1 MPVILYHYRTIIDLH
16 YTMRETLRLRVAEG
30 GGVEEEI
37 DAPGTG
43 FQAPEAEASSHQHE
57 INVYYS

>member
-1 MPVILYHYRTIIDLH
+1 
-16 YTMRETLRLRVAEG
+16 MRETLRLRVAG
-30 GGVEEEI
+30 GGVQEI
-37 DAPGTG
+37 DAPGTE

>member
-1 MPVILYHYRTIIDLH
+1 MPVILYHYRIIIDLH
-16 YTMRETLRLRVAEG
+16 YTLRETLHLRVTG
-30 GGVEEEI
+30 GGGGSMRQ
-37 DAPGTG
+37 AQ